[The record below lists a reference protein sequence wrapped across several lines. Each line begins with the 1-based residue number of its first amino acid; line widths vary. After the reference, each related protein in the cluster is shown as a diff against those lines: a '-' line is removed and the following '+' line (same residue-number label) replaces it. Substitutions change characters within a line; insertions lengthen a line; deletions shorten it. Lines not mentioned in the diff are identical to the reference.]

1 MHFDWVISLLTLS
14 VMEIVLGIDNVIFI
28 AIIVGRLPRE
38 QQKSARQLGLALALV
53 TRLLLLFTLSW
64 ILGLTAPLF
73 TVTDLGIPADWISEA
88 ANEVSVR
95 DLILIAGGLF
105 LIAKSTYEIHD
116 KLEGSEEK
124 PSIKMAN
131 RFGLILVQIAVLDI
145 IFSLDSVI
153 TAVGMARQIW
163 VMVAAMI
170 IAVVVM
176 LVFAG
181 AIGDFVLRHPTVKI
195 LALSF
200 LIMIGVMLI
209 ADGAGQHIDRGY
221 IYFAMGFSLVV
232 ELLNLRV
239 REPGR
244 PVALNEPPVPQ
255 G

>member
-1 MHFDWVISLLTLS
+1 MSFDWVISLLTLS

-38 QQKSARQLGLALALV
+38 QQKAARQLGLGLALV

-64 ILGLTAPLF
+64 ILSLTAPLF
-73 TVTDLGIPADWISEA
+73 TLTGIGIPADWISEA

-124 PSIKMAN
+124 PSIKMAH
-131 RFGLILVQIAVLDI
+131 RFGLILVQIALLDI

-163 VMVAAMI
+163 VMVVAMI
-170 IAVVVM
+170 VAVVVM

-200 LIMIGVMLI
+200 LILIGVMLI

-221 IYFAMGFSLVV
+221 IYFAMGFSLGV

-239 REPGR
+239 REPGK
-244 PVALNEPPVPQ
+244 PVALNEPATPQ
-255 G
+255 